1 MITVLVVEV
10 RAILFDDG
18 RLHELTVI
26 DQTTG
31 RYGTALVSDFRLRDL
46 LGDCP
51 TSDLVEIDG
60 TGVVWR

>member
-10 RAILFDDG
+10 CAILFDDG

-31 RYGTALVSDFRLRDL
+31 RYGSAIVSDFKLRDL

-51 TSDLVEIDG
+51 TSDLVAIDG
-60 TGVVWR
+60 AGVVWK